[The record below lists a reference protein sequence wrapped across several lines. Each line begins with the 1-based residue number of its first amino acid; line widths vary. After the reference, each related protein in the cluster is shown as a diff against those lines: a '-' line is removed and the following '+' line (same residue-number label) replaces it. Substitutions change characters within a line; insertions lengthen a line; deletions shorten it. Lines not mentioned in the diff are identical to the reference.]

1 MKDDEG
7 GKMERKKGMMNNRE
21 GDAERVEKEAEEEGD
36 GEKWKRG
43 EKEKKMK

>member
-21 GDAERVEKEAEEEGD
+21 GDAERVEKKEMERSGKEE
-36 GEKWKRG
+36 RRRRR
-43 EKEKKMK
+43 